1 MAYLSAV
8 SSLDN
13 VIQYEIDDPTQTT
26 GGPGG
31 GANAQA
37 QALLNRTKYIYD
49 NFFNRLTQ
57 TLDNVPEGT
66 SYKRIQAAKADA
78 LNMLG
83 SLVANNIIFVK
94 GDASG
99 LEYHKGYYSAK
110 ALTFASGG
118 YPSSGVSV
126 SYTGIGFKPSRMI
139 VLGVGSNGHISRGEV
154 YNAPDGGLSTLL
166 ADVLMS
172 NYSKSG
178 IVNATNAFTPPSSS
192 ICAYL
197 YNNTDTAANYI
208 LARPVSL
215 DADGFTVTWYF
226 GGTLTATFT
235 FYFIP
240 IR

>member
-66 SYKRIQAAKADA
+66 SYKRVQAALADA
-78 LNMLG
+78 INNETRLPTALG
-83 SLVANNIIFVK
+83 TADANLIGALTKIANAKLFINAAGNGFDYSNGIKFLTATR
-94 GDASG
+94 DMATASG
-99 LEYHKGYYSAK
+99 SQAI
-110 ALTFASGG
+110 
-118 YPSSGVSV
+118 
-126 SYTGIGFKPSRMI
+126 TGTGFKPSALIIFAEIAPTAKASWGLSDASNRAALFIYGSNFNDSNNVVVYLKTDDSNYNYAALASMDSGGFT
-139 VLGVGSNGHISRGEV
+139 LNWTKVGSQTG
-154 YNAPDGGLSTLL
+154 T
-166 ADVLMS
+166 
-172 NYSKSG
+172 
-178 IVNATNAFTPPSSS
+178 
-192 ICAYL
+192 AYMK
-197 YNNTDTAANYI
+197 I
-208 LARPVSL
+208 L
-215 DADGFTVTWYF
+215 T
-226 GGTLTATFT
+226 
-235 FYFIP
+235 